1 MNSRTHNR
9 SRSPRLEASSW
20 QTNVGKGSRQNRSVT
35 SGKRLALK
43 AEYMGYALKLL
54 EIRLLRLAVMVGCDG
69 LVEGDGGV

>member
-20 QTNVGKGSRQNRSVT
+20 QNNVGKGSRQNRSVT

-43 AEYMGYALKLL
+43 AEYMGYILKLL
-54 EIRLLRLAVMVGCDG
+54 KVMLLRLAVMVDCDDI
-69 LVEGDGGV
+69 VRDDGRV